1 MFEIF
6 QKVKSSSPRSSRTIF
21 QMIPPIG
28 THLCPQWI
36 PGEVQEGPPPHF
48 FETPCSLI
56 TVVLIGR
63 LLEAAAKQRTTDSL
77 DELVR
82 ASPPTARV
90 NGEELPIELVP
101 WPTWCHVVLSL
112 VASNYPN
119 CWPFGDGNF
128 QWLNI
133 RIHKSWVTFRGGY
146 QSNQPKALIWTG
158 FMKGEMCFEF
168 ARKIEEVYHPA
179 QTLERHVDPNR
190 SLNDQQTC
198 FLQSPDVM
206 GKCNQY
212 KIIQHNLSNTMSL
225 NNPKPSNFIQPTLF
239 QPSSKTK

>member
-1 MFEIF
+1 MAPVRSYIFPSQFWLDFMFEIF

-28 THLCPQWI
+28 THLCPKWI
-36 PGEVQEGPPPHF
+36 RGEVQEGPPPHF

-101 WPTWCHVVLSL
+101 WPTWCHVVLSHL
-112 VASNYPN
+112 ITPTADLSETAISNGWIIKNPQILSY
-119 CWPFGDGNF
+119 FSR
-128 QWLNI
+128 WLP
-133 RIHKSWVTFRGGY
+133 K
-146 QSNQPKALIWTG
+146 QST
-158 FMKGEMCFEF
+158 
-168 ARKIEEVYHPA
+168 
-179 QTLERHVDPNR
+179 
-190 SLNDQQTC
+190 
-198 FLQSPDVM
+198 
-206 GKCNQY
+206 
-212 KIIQHNLSNTMSL
+212 
-225 NNPKPSNFIQPTLF
+225 
-239 QPSSKTK
+239 